1 VSALELRAESE
12 ADDYASGIRVTT
24 GSPTPIE
31 VAAVTAV
38 VATALEHLA
47 EEDRRR
53 ELPAPS
59 AWERSRRGVRRRLVR
74 GDWRRFGL

>member
-1 VSALELRAESE
+1 MTALEPGSE
-12 ADDYASGIRVTT
+12 PDDYASRIRVTT
-24 GSPTPIE
+24 GSPTPVE

-38 VATALEHLA
+38 VAAALEHLA

-53 ELPAPS
+53 EIPAPT

-74 GDWRRFGL
+74 GDWRHFGL